1 MRLIRSNLD
10 LDGRAL
16 VMGILNLT
24 PDSFSDGGRYDDPE
38 RAVERALEMQEQG
51 ADLIDLGGESTR
63 PGARSISVEEE
74 AARVLPVLAR
84 LGGRLRI
91 PLSIDTTKSRVAR
104 KAIELGVEIINDVSG
119 LRVDETLADVAAESG
134 AALILM
140 HSRGTPANMQQ
151 LPPISDLFPEVLG
164 GLAES
169 IRQAESRGV
178 ALEKIMVDPG
188 IGFGKTPEQNL
199 ELIDRLDRLVEAF
212 GLPVLLGTSRKS
224 FIKLTLDRL
233 LATERREAA
242 SERLIGTAA
251 SMVIGLLRGARIFRV
266 HDVAETV
273 ALIRL
278 TEAILATR

>member
-1 MRLIRSNLD
+1 
-10 LDGRAL
+10 
-16 VMGILNLT
+16 
-24 PDSFSDGGRYDDPE
+24 
-38 RAVERALEMQEQG
+38 
-51 ADLIDLGGESTR
+51 
-63 PGARSISVEEE
+63 
-74 AARVLPVLAR
+74 
-84 LGGRLRI
+84 
-91 PLSIDTTKSRVAR
+91 
-104 KAIELGVEIINDVSG
+104 
-119 LRVDETLADVAAESG
+119 
-134 AALILM
+134 
-140 HSRGTPANMQQ
+140 MQQ

-178 ALEKIMVDPG
+178 ALEKIIVDPG
-188 IGFGKTPEQNL
+188 IGFGKMPEQNL
-199 ELIDRLDRLVEAF
+199 ELINRLDRLVEAF